1 HEIVGYAIR
10 VGSIAAEKAGIKVG
24 DRVGVGAQIGSCG
37 DCRVC
42 GLLRGN
48 YCTKKIETYNDYY
61 PDGTLS
67 QGGYG
72 TAIRANHRFV
82 VPIPEGIKSEHAASM
97 MCAGLTMYS
106 PLTRQNVGPGSRVG
120 IVGLGGLGHY
130 GVLFAKALG
139 AEVYAFSPDA
149 SKEEDMKKLGADH
162 YVIATE
168 ENMAPL
174 ARTFDVILST
184 VDVVEGFSLGSYLRL
199 LFVEGIFVNIGLPDH
214 MLPQISPFDLVLN
227 GCRLGG
233 SLTGSKTQAI
243 EMFKLAKAK
252 NVQPWVEV
260 MPMSKLKE
268 AVEGAKAAKA
278 RYRYVLE
285 QDLVPYSPA

>member
-1 HEIVGYAIR
+1 MSSKAIPFKGYAIHDTKEWSQFAVVDIQPKQWEEEDIDIAITHCGVCGSDLHILTGGWQNVKQLPLVAGHEIVGYAVR

-37 DCRVC
+37 DCRAC
-42 GLLRGN
+42 ELLRGN
-48 YCTKKIETYNDYY
+48 YCAKKIETYNDYY

-67 QGGYG
+67 QGGYS

-106 PLTRQNVGPGSRVG
+106 PLTRQNVGPGSKVG

-149 SKEEDMKKLGADH
+149 SKEEDMKRLGADN
-162 YVIATE
+162 YVITTE
-168 ENMAPL
+168 ENLAPL
-174 ARTFDVILST
+174 ERTLDIILST
-184 VDVVEGFSLGSYLRL
+184 VDLVEGFQLRSYL
-199 LFVEGIFVNIGLPDH
+199 
-214 MLPQISPFDLVLN
+214 
-227 GCRLGG
+227 
-233 SLTGSKTQAI
+233 K
-243 EMFKLAKAK
+243 
-252 NVQPWVEV
+252 
-260 MPMSKLKE
+260 
-268 AVEGAKAAKA
+268 
-278 RYRYVLE
+278 
-285 QDLVPYSPA
+285 